1 MLAGGRLGHAALRGK
16 FPAATIG
23 GLRTVCSAAQL
34 HPAVGRKRV
43 QVDKDSADPGGHK
56 TAGQIGHEADILTTL
71 LTSTPN
77 LRAKFFA
84 NPTRGVGKSLPPA
97 KSWDYSAPDWG
108 WLPWKWYG
116 SPFRYRK
123 ERAQLAKAVLNNVTK
138 QVGDHKI
145 TASVNT
151 DSVFEEYFAPIVKVS
166 QRSFS
171 SVYALSW
178 LAFAAGL
185 ALIGVGTYVAVRPP
199 AGTDSTVVSSVFG
212 GSGAISALG
221 AVYAMAKQG
230 IREATL
236 DHARVRV
243 VLTAFATQLGQI
255 RAIIEKP
262 LDGTAA
268 APGSTQ
274 IAIDVATKLNE
285 SITDSMK
292 EALNQIP
299 SPVEKTAADHLPA
312 VGGHSRKNGKAPT
325 GSSK

>member
-1 MLAGGRLGHAALRGK
+1 VA
-16 FPAATIG
+16 
-23 GLRTVCSAAQL
+23 
-34 HPAVGRKRV
+34 
-43 QVDKDSADPGGHK
+43 DKTDEHIAR
-56 TAGQIGHEADILTTL
+56 EADTLTTL

-97 KSWDYSAPDWG
+97 KSWDYEPPEMG

-123 ERAQLAKAVLNNVTK
+123 ERARLAKAILDNVTK
-138 QVGDHKI
+138 QVGSHKI
-145 TASVNT
+145 SASVNT

-185 ALIGVGTYVAVRPP
+185 ALIGVGAYVAVRPP

-221 AVYAMAKQG
+221 AVFAMAKQG

-243 VLTAFATQLGQI
+243 VLTAFATQLGQL

-262 LDGTAA
+262 QGVTPDGPDAA
-268 APGSTQ
+268 KP
-274 IAIDVATKLNE
+274 AIDAATRLNK
-285 SITDSMK
+285 SISESMK
-292 EALNQIP
+292 AALSQIP
-299 SPVEKTAADHLPA
+299 SPAGKAPA
-312 VGGHSRKNGKAPT
+312 VANGVPVLGGSSRPNGKSPT
-325 GSSK
+325 GSSPGK